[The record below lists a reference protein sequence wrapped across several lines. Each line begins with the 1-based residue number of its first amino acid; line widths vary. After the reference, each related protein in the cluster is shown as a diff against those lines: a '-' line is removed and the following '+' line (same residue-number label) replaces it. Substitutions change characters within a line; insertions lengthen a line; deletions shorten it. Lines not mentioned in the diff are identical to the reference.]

1 MINFVNILSML
12 ASNGFEISAF
22 NEKILIL
29 GLQVLSL
36 KSVIENTDKNST
48 LSIDWP
54 NQLVVEE

>member
-1 MINFVNILSML
+1 ML